1 LGCCAELAKANA
13 KPVFGLLMTLYGL
26 IDLLM
31 SQIEIDFQVFA

>member
-13 KPVFGLLMTLYGL
+13 KPVLGSLMTLYDL

-31 SQIEIDFQVFA
+31 SQIEIDFQAFA

>member
-13 KPVFGLLMTLYGL
+13 KPVFGLLMKFYGL